1 MTTFDFGGKVALV
14 TGAASGFGLA
24 TARAFAGAGA
34 SVALADINKDGVEKA
49 TAELA
54 ADGFTAKGYP
64 FDVAD
69 EASVAAL
76 VEAVV
81 RDFGRIDCAYNNV
94 GIHAPGN
101 SAAYIH
107 EMEAA
112 AFDKVIAVNLRGV
125 WNCTKHEVRQM
136 LRQESGGAIV
146 NCSSQSGI
154 VGTAGLCAYTASK
167 HGVIGLTKCVAL
179 EYAAKGIRVN
189 AICPGTSDTP
199 MVAKAIE
206 NAPEHMARLID
217 DIPVKRLGRPEE
229 IASAVLWLCSPGA
242 GFTIGQ
248 ALTVDGGFT
257 VK

>member
-1 MTTFDFGGKVALV
+1 MPNFDFNGKVALV

-24 TARAFAGAGA
+24 TARAFAEAGA
-34 SVALADINKDGVEKA
+34 AVALADINKEGVERA
-49 TAELA
+49 AAEIA
-54 ADGFTAKGYP
+54 SDGHSARGYA
-64 FDVAD
+64 FDVTD
-69 EASVAAL
+69 EASVETL
-76 VEAVV
+76 VSVVV
-81 RDFGRIDCAYNNV
+81 RDFGRLDCAYNNV

-112 AFDKVIAVNLRGV
+112 AFDRVIAVNLRGV
-125 WNCTKHEVRQM
+125 WNCTKHEVRAM
-136 LRQESGGAIV
+136 LAQETGGAIV

-179 EYAAKGIRVN
+179 EYANKGIRVN

-206 NAPEHMARLID
+206 NAPEHMARLIA
-217 DIPVKRLGRPEE
+217 DIPVQRLGKPEE

-242 GFTIGQ
+242 GFVIGQ
-248 ALTVDGGFT
+248 AISADGGFT

>member
-1 MTTFDFGGKVALV
+1 MSNFDFSDKIALV
-14 TGAASGFGLA
+14 TGAASGFGFA
-24 TARAFAGAGA
+24 TAKAFAEAGA
-34 SVALADINKDGVEKA
+34 LVALADINKHGVETA
-49 TAELA
+49 TSQIPGSRA
-54 ADGFTAKGYP
+54 YV
-64 FDVAD
+64 FDVSD
-69 EASVAAL
+69 EASCERLVAS
-76 VEAVV
+76 VV
-81 RDFGRIDCAYNNV
+81 RDFGRLDCAYNNV

-125 WNCTKHEVRQM
+125 WNCTKHEVRAM
-136 LRQESGGAIV
+136 LAQDGGGAIV

-179 EYAAKGIRVN
+179 EYANKGIRVN

-217 DIPVKRLGRPEE
+217 DIPVKRLGKPEE
-229 IASAVLWLCSPGA
+229 IASTVLWLCSPGA

-248 ALTVDGGFT
+248 AITIDGGFT